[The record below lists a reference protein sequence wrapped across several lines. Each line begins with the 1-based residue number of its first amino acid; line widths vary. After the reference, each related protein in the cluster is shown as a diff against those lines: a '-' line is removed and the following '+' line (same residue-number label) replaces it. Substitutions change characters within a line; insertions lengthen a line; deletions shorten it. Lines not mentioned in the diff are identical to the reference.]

1 MKRSKAVAR
10 LERRRR
16 AHEAHYGSGGSA
28 EAKLPGS
35 MKKPY
40 PGGKRR

>member
-1 MKRSKAVAR
+1 MKRAQAIAR

-16 AHEAHYGSGGSA
+16 AHGEPTEAR
-28 EAKLPGS
+28 KLPGS

-40 PGGKRR
+40 PRGRRR